1 MATLRSPSKLAPM
14 NSNHDRV
21 CPTPEWAEYLHTEV
35 LPQAVAGVEL
45 GARMLEIGPGPGA
58 STEWLRHRVDHL
70 VALELEE
77 AAAAALEE
85 RFADADNV
93 EVHTGDAT
101 SIPWPADSF
110 DSVGC
115 FTMLH
120 HVPTVALQNQ
130 VLSETHRVLR
140 PGCTLVAS
148 DSLHSV
154 ELHHFHEGDVYN
166 PIDPGTLFTRLQTI
180 GFDHITIGVEWGMWF
195 RARKPAPDPAHD

>member
-1 MATLRSPSKLAPM
+1 M
-14 NSNHDRV
+14 NTNHDRV
-21 CPTPEWAEYLHTEV
+21 CPTPEWADYLHTEV
-35 LPQAVAGVEL
+35 LPQAVAGVDL

-58 STEWLRHRVDHL
+58 STEWLRQRVGRL
-70 VALELEE
+70 VTLELEE
-77 AAAAALEE
+77 AAAAALTE

-101 SIPWPADSF
+101 DIPWPADSF

-130 VLSETHRVLR
+130 VLSEIHRVLR
-140 PGCTLVAS
+140 PGGTLVAS
-148 DSLHSV
+148 DSVHSV

-166 PIDPGTLFTRLQTI
+166 PIEPGTLFTRLQTI
-180 GFDHITIGVEWGMWF
+180 GFDHIAVAVDWGVRF
-195 RARKPAPDPAHD
+195 RARKPPLHEETWPK